1 MPETNY
7 ITHAGEQGSVHISEE
22 VIAIIA
28 REAVREVDGFGSF
41 ATTLGGEIA
50 ERLGSKKLTHR
61 GVKVHT
67 AENEV
72 SVEIF
77 ILVQYGA
84 VIHSVAAAAQE
95 AVASSMEA
103 ITGLAVKSVNVT
115 VCGIVFEKEK

>member
-7 ITHAGEQGSVHISEE
+7 IIQTGEQGSVHISEE

-28 REAVREVDGFGSF
+28 QEAVREVDGFGAF
-41 ATTLGGEIA
+41 ATTFGGEIA
-50 ERLGSKKLTHR
+50 ERLGSKRPTHR
-61 GVKVHT
+61 GVKIHT
-67 AENEV
+67 TENEV
-72 SVEIF
+72 SVDIF
-77 ILVQYGA
+77 ILVQYGT

-103 ITGLAVKSVNVT
+103 ITGLAVKSVDVT